1 MVDRTAMMVKIARKV
16 MAPIQRRVQL
26 MVSRAVV
33 NLVKETGL
41 MQGVQV
47 TILADEVAD
56 DVENFQAY
64 GFTSSPLPGAE
75 AIVVSIGGSRGHP
88 VAVVV
93 ADRRTRF
100 KGPGGTGMALG
111 EVAAYTDKGQR
122 VHLKIDGSMA
132 LVPVLTGTVDL
143 GSDAPV
149 EFVALATKVLTE
161 LAAIKTAFDAHVH
174 SGVTAGGASS
184 GAPTVPMPTPT
195 APAATKVR
203 GF

>member
-1 MVDRTAMMVKIARKV
+1 MMIKIARKV
-16 MAPIQRRVQL
+16 MEPIKRKAQL

-33 NLVKETGL
+33 NLVKEAAQ

-47 TILADEVAD
+47 TLLADEVAD

-64 GFTSSPLPGAE
+64 GFTSSPLAGAE
-75 AIVVSIGGSRGHP
+75 AIVVSVGGNRDHP
-88 VAVVV
+88 VAIVI

-100 KGPGGTGMALG
+100 KGPSGTGMVPG
-111 EVAAYTDKGQR
+111 EVAAYMEKGQR
-122 VHLKIDGSMA
+122 VHLKTDGSIA
-132 LVPVLTGTVDL
+132 VVPVLTGLVDL
-143 GSDAPV
+143 GDDAPV

-161 LAAIKTAFDAHVH
+161 LTAIKTAFDAHVH
-174 SGVTAGGASS
+174 SGVTPGVGTS

-203 GF
+203 GI